1 MTSVTPGP
9 RPDAGGLEPAE
20 VPADE
25 PEILRDPGV
34 VGVLKGSPGAAE
46 RLGLDRAQLHDLL
59 RRMLLLRVYDER
71 SVAWQRQGRLGTY
84 PTYWGEE
91 GIQVGA
97 VSAVRPSDWLFPSY
111 RQACLGVLRGE
122 DPADYLRLWRGDG
135 RGLHGPRAFGC
146 APLTVPIATHLPH
159 AVGAAWAA
167 RLRGTDSVTMAFFG
181 DGATSEGDFHE
192 GLNHAAVLEAPTVF
206 VCTNNQWA
214 ISTPVSRQTRVTHI
228 ADKAAAYG
236 VPAVRVDGFDVLAV
250 HLACRDAVERA
261 RAGGGPTLVEAV
273 CYRIGPHGTADDPS
287 LYRADA
293 EGEEWRRIEPI
304 ARLRR
309 WLEHNGLYDAGSDER
324 FRAEARAIVGEAMA
338 RVEADGPPPV
348 RTVVDA
354 VYAQTPAAIE
364 RHLAAIESDR
374 AAFAAEPGAWRG

>member
-1 MTSVTPGP
+1 
-9 RPDAGGLEPAE
+9 AELPAE
-20 VPADE
+20 E
-25 PEILRDPGV
+25 PELLRDPGV

-46 RLGLDRAQLHDLL
+46 RLGLDRAELLDLL
-59 RRMLLLRVYDER
+59 RRMVLLRVYDER

-91 GIQVGA
+91 GVQVGA
-97 VSAVRPSDWLFPSY
+97 VSATRPDDWLFPSY
-111 RQACLGVLRGE
+111 RQACLGILRGE

-159 AVGAAWAA
+159 AVGAAWAM
-167 RLRGTDSVTMAFFG
+167 RLRGESSVTVAFFG

-192 GLNHAAVLEAPTVF
+192 GVNHAAVLEAPVVF

-236 VPAVRVDGFDVLAV
+236 VPAVRVDGFDVPAV

-261 RAGGGPTLVEAV
+261 RGGGGPTLVEAV

-309 WLEHNGLYDAGSDER
+309 WLEHNALYDEGTEEG
-324 FRAEARAIVGEAMA
+324 FRAAARTLVGEAMA
-338 RVEADGPPPV
+338 RVEADVAPPS
-348 RTVVDA
+348 RAVVDG
-354 VYAQTPAAIE
+354 VYAHTPDAIL
-364 RHLAAIESDR
+364 RHFAAIESDR
-374 AAFAAEPGAWRG
+374 AAHGGEAAGWRG